1 MQIGCVMRLLEER
14 VEIRAPDGLVWDV
27 LADFGGVADWAPYMR
42 RYHLIGEQQ
51 AGIGMRRGMRH
62 AWGFRFEEVV
72 TQWHEGK
79 GFAFD
84 VLKAPFPMKDVKEV
98 WVLAPENGHT
108 AVETQVRYG
117 THLGVLGGIVD
128 WLLVRFVVRREM
140 RAGLRGLK
148 EYAERAAI
156 AAEAAPTSHRG

>member
-1 MQIGCVMRLLEER
+1 MRLLEER
-14 VEIRAPDGLVWDV
+14 VEIRASAQLVWDV
-27 LADFGGVADWAPYMR
+27 LADFGGVENWAPYMR
-42 RYHLIGEQQ
+42 KSHLIGEQDS
-51 AGIGMRRGMRH
+51 GVGMRRGMRH

-72 TQWHEGK
+72 TQWHVGK

-98 WVLAPENGHT
+98 WVLAPENSHT

-117 THLGVLGGIVD
+117 THLGFLGAIVD

-140 RAGLRGLK
+140 RAGLRGLR
-148 EYAERAAI
+148 EYAERAARQ
-156 AAEAAPTSHRG
+156 AD

>member
-1 MQIGCVMRLLEER
+1 MRLLEER
-14 VEIRAPDGLVWDV
+14 VEIKAPAELVWDV
-27 LADFGGVADWAPYMR
+27 LADFGGVENWAPYMR
-42 RYHLIGEQQ
+42 RSHLIGDQDT
-51 AGIGMRRGMRH
+51 GIGMRRGMRH

-72 TQWHEGK
+72 TQWHESK

-84 VLKAPFPMKDVKEV
+84 VLKAPFPMRDVKEV

-117 THLGVLGGIVD
+117 THLGPLGALVD

-140 RAGLRGLK
+140 RAGLGGLK
-148 EYAERAAI
+148 EYTERAAQQKD
-156 AAEAAPTSHRG
+156 

>member
-1 MQIGCVMRLLEER
+1 MRLLEER
-14 VEIRAPDGLVWDV
+14 VEIKAPAHLVWDV
-27 LADFGGVADWAPYMR
+27 LADFGGVSDWAPYMR
-42 RYHLIGEQQ
+42 RSELIGEQRS
-51 AGIGMRRGMRH
+51 GVGMRRGMRH

-72 TQWHEGK
+72 TQWHDGK

-84 VLKAPFPMKDVKEV
+84 VLKAPFPMRDVKEV
-98 WVLAPENGHT
+98 WVLAPENSHT

-117 THLGVLGGIVD
+117 THLGFLGALAD

-148 EYAERAAI
+148 EFTEQAAGR
-156 AAEAAPTSHRG
+156 TD

>member
-1 MQIGCVMRLLEER
+1 MEIGAPAER
-14 VEIRAPDGLVWDV
+14 VWEV
-27 LADFGGVADWAPYMR
+27 LADFGDVAAWAPYMR
-42 RYHLIGEQQ
+42 KSHLIGSQRS
-51 AGIGMRRGMRH
+51 GIGMRRGMRH
-62 AWGFRFEEVV
+62 AWGFRFEEQV

-84 VLKAPFPMKDVKEV
+84 VLKAPFPMKHVKEV
-98 WVLAPENGHT
+98 WVLAPENGQT

-117 THLGVLGGIVD
+117 TYFGLPGRFVD

-148 EYAERAAI
+148 EYLEQETGRTAESTAHAD
-156 AAEAAPTSHRG
+156 